1 LRKFAVS
8 NSLFIEHFFYLI
20 LFALGILRVE
30 YLTRVWP
37 TIPQLTAGPFIQS
50 SLHPGTTAK
59 KIQQMVKVRRKK
71 GFVTQYCFEM
81 VDFETVATECTLYA
95 RVG

>member
-1 LRKFAVS
+1 
-8 NSLFIEHFFYLI
+8 
-20 LFALGILRVE
+20 
-30 YLTRVWP
+30 
-37 TIPQLTAGPFIQS
+37 
-50 SLHPGTTAK
+50 LHPGTTAK